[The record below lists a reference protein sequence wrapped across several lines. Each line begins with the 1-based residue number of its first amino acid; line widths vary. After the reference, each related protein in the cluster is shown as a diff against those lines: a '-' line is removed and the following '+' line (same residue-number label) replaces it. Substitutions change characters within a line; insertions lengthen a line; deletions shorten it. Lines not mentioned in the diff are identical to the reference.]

1 MHEEPYRWLEAIQN
15 RREYI
20 VDQIKDGTPVFALS
34 RPEGVLLLGVGSGQS
49 KIFEIFDRHGLA
61 ALGNPVDIEK
71 LRQTA
76 IEAAHTE
83 GFNRSSDDV
92 TLRRLVS
99 FALSPALKNSFE
111 QIFSPP
117 HMIEAI
123 LAEVGPTQSKDA
135 IVRLR
140 FDGNHEYSTSGIAV
154 ACPVGETESIVT
166 EWLREVINKD
176 DKLGDVIS
184 LCLIAW
190 KALNEDNLND
200 GLKVPKKK
208 VLNIPGKTVEAVLLD
223 RKSKGNVHYRSLVTS
238 DL

>member
-20 VDQIKDGTPVFALS
+20 VDQIKEGTPVFALS

-99 FALSPALKNSFE
+99 FSLSPALKNSFE

-117 HMIEAI
+117 NMVESI
-123 LAEVGPTQSKDA
+123 LAEVGPTPSKDA

-140 FDGNHEYSTSGIAV
+140 FDGNHEYSSSGIAV
-154 ACPVGETESIVT
+154 ASPVWGTESIAA
-166 EWLREVINKD
+166 EWLRETINKG

-184 LCLIAW
+184 LCLTAW
-190 KALNEDNLND
+190 KALNDDNLND

-208 VLNIPGKTVEAVLLD
+208 VLNVPGKTVEAVLLD
-223 RKSKGNVHYRSLVTS
+223 RKPKGNVHYRSLDTS